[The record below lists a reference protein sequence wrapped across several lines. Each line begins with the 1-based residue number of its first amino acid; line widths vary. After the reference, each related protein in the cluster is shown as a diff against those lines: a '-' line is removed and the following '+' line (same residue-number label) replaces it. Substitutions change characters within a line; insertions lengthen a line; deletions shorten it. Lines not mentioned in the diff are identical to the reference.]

1 MNISSIG
8 YTLKQGMANI
18 FRNKWFSLAS
28 VATMTACIFLFGLFY
43 AIVTNFNYIV
53 KAAEEG
59 VAVTVFFEDGAS
71 QETIDQ
77 IGEAIKERPEVSKIQ
92 FVSAQEAWE
101 TYKEK
106 YFQGEEE
113 LAEGFAEDNPLVDSA
128 NYEVYVENIEDQSQ
142 LVEYIKGLEG
152 VRKVNQSEKAA
163 NTLSTFNVLIG
174 YVSVAIIVI
183 LLLVS
188 VFLISNTVAIGIAV
202 RGEEIGIMK
211 LIGAKDGFVRGPFL
225 IEGVIIGL
233 AGSIVPLVLLYV
245 IYEKAVGYVMERF
258 SLLAGFLQFLSTREV
273 FTTLVP
279 VALALGMG
287 IGFLGSYITVKKH
300 VRV

>member
-1 MNISSIG
+1 MRISSIG
-8 YTLKQGMANI
+8 YTLKQGLKNI
-18 FRNKWFSLAS
+18 LRNKWFSLAS

-53 KAAEEG
+53 KSAEEG
-59 VAVTVFFEDGAS
+59 VAVTVFFDEGAS

-77 IGEAIKERPEVSKIQ
+77 IGEAIRKQPEVSQIR
-92 FVSAQEAWE
+92 FVSAEEAWE
-101 TYKEK
+101 EYKEK
-106 YFQGEEE
+106 YFQDAGE

-128 NYEVYVENIEDQSQ
+128 NYEVYMENIENQRE
-142 LVEYIKGLEG
+142 LVDYIKGLEG

-163 NTLSTFNVLIG
+163 DTLSNFNVLIG
-174 YVSVAIIVI
+174 YVSIGIIVL

-188 VFLISNTVAIGIAV
+188 VFLISNTVTIGIAV

-211 LIGAKDGFVRGPFL
+211 LIGARDGFVRAPFL
-225 IEGVIIGL
+225 IEGVMIGL
-233 AGSIVPLVLLYV
+233 AGSVIPLILLFFV
-245 IYEKAVGYVMERF
+245 YEKAVRYVMERF

-279 VALALGMG
+279 VGLLLGMG
-287 IGFLGSYITVKKH
+287 IGFIGSYITVRKH
-300 VRV
+300 LRV

>member
-59 VAVTVFFEDGAS
+59 VAVTVFFEDGTS

-77 IGEAIKERPEVSKIQ
+77 IGEAIGERPEVSKIQ

-101 TYKEK
+101 TYKKK

-113 LAEGFAEDNPLVDSA
+113 LAEGFGDDNPLVDSA
-128 NYEVYVENIEDQSQ
+128 NYEVYMENIEDQSQ

-174 YVSVAIIVI
+174 YISVAIIVI

-225 IEGVIIGL
+225 IEGVMIGL

-258 SLLAGFLQFLSTREV
+258 SLLAGFLQFLSTKEV
-273 FTTLVP
+273 FSTLVP
-279 VALALGMG
+279 VALVLGMG

>member
-8 YTLKQGMANI
+8 YTLKQGIANI

-59 VAVTVFFEDGAS
+59 VAVTVFFEDGTS
-71 QETIDQ
+71 QETIDR
-77 IGEAIKERPEVSKIQ
+77 IGEAIREQPEVSKIQ

-101 TYKEK
+101 TYKKK

-113 LAEGFAEDNPLVDSA
+113 LAEGFADDNPLVDSA
-128 NYEVYVENIEDQSQ
+128 NYEVYMENIEDQSQ

-174 YVSVAIIVI
+174 YISVAIIVI

-225 IEGVIIGL
+225 IEGVMIGL
-233 AGSIVPLVLLYV
+233 AGSAVPLVLLYV

-279 VALALGMG
+279 VALVLGMG